1 MNREIFAGMVSDYKK
16 IFHSM
21 LSAINDELKTDLAIS
36 RHVKEKLIQ
45 QLILV
50 DGKCWAN
57 EQYSSQ
63 EWLEI
68 SGNAESV
75 QDDVLEDCV
84 LKIFN
89 ECDTPVDLANIDAC
103 HRLKLMESYTKEG
116 HQLTYQK
123 ERCVQHFTK

>member
-1 MNREIFAGMVSDYKK
+1 MFLTREKLIKMNSEIFAGMVSDYKK
-16 IFHSM
+16 IFHST

-50 DGKCWAN
+50 DRKCWAN
-57 EQYSSQ
+57 EQYSSR
-63 EWLEI
+63 ECLEI
-68 SGNAESV
+68 SGNTESV
-75 QDDVLEDCV
+75 QDEVLEDCV

-103 HRLKLMESYTKEG
+103 HRLKSMES
-116 HQLTYQK
+116 
-123 ERCVQHFTK
+123 